1 MNYIGIDLGGTNIK
15 AALVTQSGEILRED
29 SCPTEPARGTEAVTQ
44 DIAALIRRLSADTE
58 IAGVGI
64 GCPGTVDDECGR
76 VAYACNLGWS
86 DYDLRTALLERTGF
100 AVRLV
105 NDANAAALGEALV
118 GCGRGARSVIVV
130 TLGTGI
136 GGGIVLDGHLLAGY
150 AGAAGELGHMV
161 IDPAGALCGCG
172 RRGCFETL
180 ASATALIRAARRAM
194 DDHPDSIL
202 HTLAARAGE
211 VNAKLVFDAAAAGDG
226 AAAEVVARYIDALAC
241 GVTNLVNIFDP
252 ELIAFS
258 GGVAN
263 QGEALLAPLRRQVEK
278 ARCGGAYLPRRTRLE
293 QCTLGYRAGVIGA
306 ALYAATNERS
316 VSP

>member
-1 MNYIGIDLGGTNIK
+1 MHYIGIDLGGTNIK
-15 AALVTQSGEILRED
+15 AALVTADGEVLREEN
-29 SCPTEPARGTEAVTQ
+29 CPTDAARGADAVT
-44 DIAALIRRLSADTE
+44 DAIAALIDRLAAGGE

-64 GCPGTVDDECGR
+64 GCPGTVDDESGR
-76 VAYACNLGWS
+76 VLYACNLGWS
-86 DYDLRTALLERTGF
+86 DYDLRTALRARTGL
-100 AVRLV
+100 AARLV
-105 NDANAAALGEALV
+105 NDANAAALAEALV
-118 GCGRGARSVIVV
+118 GCGRGAESVIVL
-130 TLGTGI
+130 TLGTGV
-136 GGGIVLDGHLLAGY
+136 GGGIVLHRQLLAGN

-161 IDPAGALCGCG
+161 IDPAGELCSCG

-194 DDHPDSIL
+194 EAHPESAL
-202 HTLAARAGE
+202 HALAAREGE
-211 VNAKLVFDAAAAGDG
+211 LNAKLVFDAAATGDG
-226 AAAEVVARYIDALAC
+226 AAGDVVARYIDALAC

-263 QGEALLAPLRRQVEK
+263 QGEVLLAPLREQVDK
-278 ARCGGAYLPRRTRLE
+278 ARCGAAYLPRRTRLE

-306 ALYAATNERS
+306 ALFAATNERS

>member
-1 MNYIGIDLGGTNIK
+1 MSNKHTFAILGGDRRQAVLAVK
-15 AALVTQSGEILRED
+15 LR
-29 SCPTEPARGTEAVTQ
+29 
-44 DIAALIRRLSADTE
+44 
-58 IAGVGI
+58 
-64 GCPGTVDDECGR
+64 
-76 VAYACNLGWS
+76 
-86 DYDLRTALLERTGF
+86 
-100 AVRLV
+100 
-105 NDANAAALGEALV
+105 
-118 GCGRGARSVIVV
+118 
-130 TLGTGI
+130 
-136 GGGIVLDGHLLAGY
+136 
-150 AGAAGELGHMV
+150 ELGHMV

-202 HTLAARAGE
+202 HTLAARAGD